1 MSDERLCQPA
11 LLVMPGDRAQEVS
24 SFWEQAV
31 KHKGERREVDPDRA
45 QDLIDLAEGLK
56 MYPQFGRAVHYLRG
70 LAGAEH
76 RPRYVAKLLGFI
88 SRGGGNGSSF
98 IVCKPGPRPVPA
110 MSTAKK
116 RCVLMCLF

>member
-1 MSDERLCQPA
+1 MSDEKLCQPA
-11 LLVMPGDRAQEVS
+11 LLVMPGDRAGEVR

-31 KHKGERREVDPDRA
+31 KHKGERREVDPDRS

-76 RPRYVAKLLGFI
+76 RPRYAAKPLEFI
-88 SRGGGNGSSF
+88 ALGGGNSSSF
-98 IVCKPGPRPVPA
+98 IVGRPGPRPVPA
-110 MSTAKK
+110 MPHKLNV
-116 RCVLMCLF
+116 RFHR

>member
-1 MSDERLCQPA
+1 MPA
-11 LLVMPGDRAQEVS
+11 SLVGDARRQGTGGQQLLGTSREAQRR
-24 SFWEQAV
+24 
-31 KHKGERREVDPDRA
+31 ERREVDPDRA

-76 RPRYVAKLLGFI
+76 RPRYVAKPLEFI